1 MPFFATTPSMTMI
14 PIKGQTGIIRMS
26 DVAELRDET
35 GPITIL
41 RTDKQRA
48 VIIGANPGGQDLNG
62 LIQRFT
68 KDLHQAGLPNSVNFR
83 FSGQADSMRESF
95 IELLSALLMG
105 MLLVYMILS
114 VLYESV
120 KTSFIRMFSLPFGLI
135 GSLLFLFLMN
145 DTINIYSMIGIIVMD
160 GVVAKNGTLL
170 LDYTLTLMHQHGM
183 AAKEAVI
190 AAGRARLRPIFM
202 TTFTMIVG
210 MLPTALAL
218 TAGSETRSSM
228 AWVIIGGL
236 ITSTLFTLL
245 VIPMIFLFFQ
255 REK

>member
-1 MPFFATTPSMTMI
+1 
-14 PIKGQTGIIRMS
+14 
-26 DVAELRDET
+26 
-35 GPITIL
+35 
-41 RTDKQRA
+41 
-48 VIIGANPGGQDLNG
+48 
-62 LIQRFT
+62 
-68 KDLHQAGLPNSVNFR
+68 
-83 FSGQADSMRESF
+83 
-95 IELLSALLMG
+95 
-105 MLLVYMILS
+105 
-114 VLYESV
+114 
-120 KTSFIRMFSLPFGLI
+120 
-135 GSLLFLFLMN
+135 
-145 DTINIYSMIGIIVMD
+145 
-160 GVVAKNGTLL
+160 
-170 LDYTLTLMHQHGM
+170 M